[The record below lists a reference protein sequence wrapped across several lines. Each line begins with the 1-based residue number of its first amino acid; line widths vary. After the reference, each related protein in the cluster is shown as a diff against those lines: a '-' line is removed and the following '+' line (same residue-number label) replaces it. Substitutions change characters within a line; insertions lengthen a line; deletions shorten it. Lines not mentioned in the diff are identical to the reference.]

1 MKTILS
7 CIALLCLFPL
17 RAISMIAQQDSTG
30 LQARVLQTERGN
42 WYYKTG
48 TTGEKALLFLHGAN
62 SSHKIWHNQFD
73 LSVPNY
79 KNIFVDLIGYG
90 NSDKPTA
97 GYHLNNWIAGLN
109 QILEQEKLSQ
119 VCIVAHSNGVIF
131 AKEFYRAHPDKV
143 TQLILLDGMLQSIIQ
158 DQVLDW
164 MRSTLERSDYKEFMA
179 QNVRNMPVQGLEE
192 SDQEILHEDA
202 LNTPQFIAK
211 AEFALISDPR
221 TWLACT
227 IHCST
232 TIVHANSPFWDEGYL
247 EALRTIAPQH
257 QLLKWEDAGHFI
269 PMQHAERLNRL
280 IIELLTPPR

>member
-1 MKTILS
+1 
-7 CIALLCLFPL
+7 
-17 RAISMIAQQDSTG
+17 MIAQQDSTG

-62 SSHKIWHNQFD
+62 SSHRIWHKQFD

-90 NSDKPTA
+90 NSDKPTS

-109 QILEQEKLSQ
+109 QILEQEKVSE
-119 VCIVAHSNGVIF
+119 VCIVAHSNGVVF

-164 MRSTLERSDYKEFMA
+164 MKSTLERSDYKEFMT
-179 QNVRNMPVQGLEE
+179 QNVKNMPLQGLEE
-192 SDQEILHEDA
+192 ADKEILQTDA
-202 LNTPQFIAK
+202 LNTPKFIAK
-211 AEFALISDPR
+211 AEFELISDPV
-221 TWLACT
+221 TWKACT
-227 IHCST
+227 IDCLT
-232 TIVHANSPFWDEGYL
+232 TIVHANSPFWSDDYL
-247 EALRTIAPQH
+247 KALRTIAPQH
-257 QLLKWEDAGHFI
+257 KLLKWEDAGHFI
-269 PMQHAERLNRL
+269 PMQYPERLNSL
-280 IIELLTPPR
+280 ITETLTPQR